1 MVERPLGAGG
11 EEPLSLRVTV
21 HRYEPPTAGTLAETF
36 NITALCPTSVPWLG
50 LMAQYAA
57 PLPERLARHFRVLLA
72 TVLFTT
78 TTWAAGAAPWAT
90 AAMYR
95 LLGDTLKA
103 GAFAAC
109 MPGGRNI
116 TAMSMRGTELRD
128 KEIINSFNYRAAR
141 EHLEPLSIRRWPE
154 PCKYLIGQKSALL

>member
-1 MVERPLGAGG
+1 
-11 EEPLSLRVTV
+11 
-21 HRYEPPTAGTLAETF
+21 
-36 NITALCPTSVPWLG
+36 
-50 LMAQYAA
+50 
-57 PLPERLARHFRVLLA
+57 
-72 TVLFTT
+72 
-78 TTWAAGAAPWAT
+78 
-90 AAMYR
+90 
-95 LLGDTLKA
+95 
-103 GAFAAC
+103 